1 MDGNLNIGVEE
12 QSNEEDTNV
21 NIKWRKERNYKIE
34 T

>member
-12 QSNEEDTNV
+12 QSNEEDTDV